1 MTGNLLLRVGSDHT
15 IMLGCRDVN
24 GNETFIIHLGNQ
36 LNKIQCWS
44 NNPIALISTQGFLF
58 KLGDN
63 IIRFGKSSSDIRTH
77 VYQDIVMNEKHI
89 VDLHDP
95 VNAQDAATK
104 TYVDTALTSANP
116 QDFATKNYVEAAF
129 NSDNPQLV

>member
-1 MTGNLLLRVGSDHT
+1 MTGNLLLRVGSGHT
-15 IMLGCRDVN
+15 IFLEYIDLF

-44 NNPIALISTQGFLF
+44 NNPIALISTHGFLF

-63 IIRFGKSSSDIRTH
+63 IIRFGKSSNDLRTH
-77 VYQDIVMNEKHI
+77 AYQDIVMNEKHI

-95 VNAQDAATK
+95 VNAQDVATK
-104 TYVDTALTSANP
+104 NYVDTALTSVNP
-116 QDFATKNYVEAAF
+116 QDFENKNYIDAA
-129 NSDNPQLV
+129 LIILLTL